1 LAGELLMINDGTVKW
16 EIRKITEAEISR
28 NSSLLNGKT
37 VEEIENDFEND
48 FLKNIKVNGV
58 MVVIGNFT
66 ASRQG
71 TSETLYGQIPLPVD
85 YIRSQCKYWTPVIAY
100 DSGNSNPREINWTSI
115 NQTDGSVSLYSK
127 RSASNNVT
135 MNYLLFAVK

>member
-1 LAGELLMINDGTVKW
+1 MINEGTVKW

>member
-1 LAGELLMINDGTVKW
+1 MINDGTVKW

-127 RSASNNVT
+127 RSDSNNVT